1 VSLEVEDPQTGL
13 RYQCTPERALTVGR
27 LDVGHVVDIACQD
40 PHVSRRHCELR
51 LSPDGRVTVSDTSSY
66 GTFINGERVQ
76 GSGVAKAGD
85 LLVLGHE
92 YSLSILVPA
101 PEAAVQTQIQSAT
114 PPTGSR
120 TAIGLPPASLVAQEN
135 APTPQ
140 RVGRYTVG
148 EEIGRGGMGVVYK
161 ATCIDDGREVALKV
175 IHGFTEEEVKARFE
189 REARLAAKLGDYP
202 AIVKV
207 RDWGVAGPSVLFL
220 AMDYV
225 DGVPL
230 TTALREGLERRIG
243 VKLVARVA
251 RAVHYA
257 HEQGVIHRDLK
268 PDNVLVTKGHQVRLT
283 DFGIAKES
291 GSKITL
297 TGMAMGTPNYMAPEQ
312 LVDSKR
318 AGPAADVYGLGGLL
332 YAVLT
337 LRPPIAGKNI
347 SKIIRQVQSGRVDP
361 PRVWTEDIDPDLE
374 AICLKALDFEPE
386 HRHESADALA
396 RELEAWLKGG
406 DGAGTSVHL
415 QLPGR

>member
-13 RYQCTPERALTVGR
+13 RYACTAERPLTVGR
-27 LDVGHVVDIACQD
+27 LDVGHVVDVACQD

-51 LSPDGRVTVSDTSSY
+51 LAPDGRVVVTDTSSY
-66 GTFINGERVQ
+66 GTFINGARVQ
-76 GSGVAKAGD
+76 GSGVARAGD

-92 YSLSILVPA
+92 YSLAILAPA
-101 PEAAVQTQIQSAT
+101 LEAAAQTQLRSET
-114 PPTGSR
+114 PPTSR
-120 TAIGLPPASLVAQEN
+120 TAIGTPPASLLPDQEG
-135 APTPQ
+135 ATAPQ

-161 ATCIDDGREVALKV
+161 ATCNETKRDVALKV

-268 PDNVLVTKGHQVRLT
+268 PDNVLVTKGDQVRLT

-337 LRPPIAGKNI
+337 LRPPIVGKNI
-347 SKIIRQVQSGRVDP
+347 SKIIRQVQSGKVDP
-361 PRVWTEDIDPDLE
+361 PRVWTEDLDPDLE
-374 AICLKALDFEPE
+374 EICLKALDFEPE
-386 HRHESADALA
+386 RRHESADALA
-396 RELEAWLKGG
+396 RELEAWLKGS
-406 DGAGTSVHL
+406 DGEGTSVHL